1 MTSENNLNNKEIGH
15 RIKSR
20 RSALKLTLQEVA
32 SSVGVAPSTIQR
44 YENGTISQYKLP
56 VLESIAKALNV
67 NPVWLVK
74 KNAPIQLEQ
83 KVSKNLGLEE
93 QLIKSFQKLNQNGK
107 IEALK
112 RISELTHI
120 SIYID

>member
-1 MTSENNLNNKEIGH
+1 MTNKNNLTNKEIGH

-20 RSALKLTLQEVA
+20 RSALKLTLQDVA
-32 SSVGVAPSTIQR
+32 SDVGVAPSTIQR
-44 YENGTISQYKLP
+44 KD
-56 VLESIAKALNV
+56 
-67 NPVWLVK
+67 
-74 KNAPIQLEQ
+74 APIQLEQ
-83 KVSKNLGLEE
+83 KVSKKLGLED

-120 SIYID
+120 PIYTD

>member
-1 MTSENNLNNKEIGH
+1 MTNKNNLTNKEIGN

-20 RSALKLTLQEVA
+20 RTALKLTLQDVA
-32 SSVGVAPSTIQR
+32 SNVGVAPSTIQR

-56 VLESIAKALNV
+56 VLESIAKALDV

-74 KNAPIQLEQ
+74 KDAPIQLEQ
-83 KVSKNLGLEE
+83 KVSKNLGLED

-120 SIYID
+120 PIYTD